1 MKNNTARITILCSLI
16 IAVIMVLGTIWSGQS
31 AKKDTEQAART
42 VSILYLDELAGR
54 REQVVE
60 NNLQGNIQTIQIAIG
75 LLSEEDL
82 SDKAHLEAYQSRM
95 KQLYKL
101 DKFAFVDAD
110 GLIYTSLGTQDNIE
124 EYGFD
129 YRTISKLEI
138 STALKKRWSLRFR
151 SVSRLTGKRSRSAS
165 RKLIWALCCPVCRW
179 MRGAEE
185 PHSATFIQLTAS
197 PLPTWFWEAF
207 RRRTIC

>member
-95 KQLYKL
+95 KQLYQL
-101 DKFAFVDAD
+101 EKFAFVDAD

-129 YRTISKLEI
+129 YRTISKPEI
-138 STALKKRWSLRFR
+138 SIRNLDSPEKKVVIAVP
-151 SVSRLTGKRSRSAS
+151 VSIPFDGKTF
-165 RKLIWALCCPVCRW
+165 KVCF
-179 MRGAEE
+179 E
-185 PHSATFIQLTAS
+185 
-197 PLPTWFWEAF
+197 
-207 RRRTIC
+207 